1 MRNCPSL
8 SRVTSIKGLSM
19 STRSS
24 DKVKREVGESDT
36 NTRGRRNTS
45 SSAVFRNT
53 KSVISKDGNQSVD
66 SVSRLPMLTWT
77 PRACEAMDSMSL
89 FQSRTRGTIQ
99 KCKVSAAKATK
110 PHAAKANH
118 HRTRTHH
125 A

>member
-24 DKVKREVGESDT
+24 DKVKSEVGESDT

-66 SVSRLPMLTWT
+66 SVCRLPMLT
-77 PRACEAMDSMSL
+77 
-89 FQSRTRGTIQ
+89 
-99 KCKVSAAKATK
+99 
-110 PHAAKANH
+110 
-118 HRTRTHH
+118 
-125 A
+125 